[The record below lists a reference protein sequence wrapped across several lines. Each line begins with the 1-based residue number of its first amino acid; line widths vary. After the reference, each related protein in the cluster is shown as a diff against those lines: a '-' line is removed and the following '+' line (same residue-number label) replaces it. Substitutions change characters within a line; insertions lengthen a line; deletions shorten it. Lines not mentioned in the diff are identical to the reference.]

1 MLVLYEEDS
10 AMTVSRRSVLKG
22 LVAAPAAIVA
32 SRYAAAAEA
41 RVIKISHQ
49 FPGGTIESGDFRDRL
64 TRKFAAEVEKR
75 TSGSLKFE
83 IYPGSSLMKTVAQF
97 SALRKGALDM
107 SLYPLAYAGGEV
119 AELNIGLMPCMVTS
133 YEQGFA
139 WKKAEIGRELTKL
152 LEAKGVK
159 MITWI
164 WQAGGTASR
173 AAPVVEPN
181 DVKGLKIRGG
191 SREMDLMLKEAG
203 GIISSVPSNEI
214 YAAMQ
219 TGSLDA
225 AVTSSTSL
233 ISFRLEEIS
242 KALTSGRVKSFWYM
256 LEPLIMSKSI
266 YDSLSPA
273 QQKAISEVGQELESF
288 ATSSARVDDEA
299 VVAVYKRAGAK
310 VVDMDQNTVNRWRK
324 IAETAAWTDFGKRN
338 AECERYLKMAKAV
351 A

>member
-1 MLVLYEEDS
+1 
-10 AMTVSRRSVLKG
+10 MTLSRRSVLKG
-22 LVAAPAAIVA
+22 LLAAPALWSA
-32 SRYAAAAEA
+32 SRFVHAADAK
-41 RVIKISHQ
+41 VIKISHQ
-49 FPGGTIESGDFRDRL
+49 FPGGSVDSGDFRDRL
-64 TRKFAAEVEKR
+64 VRKFAVEVEKR
-75 TSGSLKFE
+75 TGGSLKFE

-139 WKKAEIGRELTKL
+139 WKKAEIGRELLKL
-152 LEAKGVK
+152 LDARGVK
-159 MITWI
+159 MVTWI

-173 AAPVVEPN
+173 SSPVVEPD

-214 YAAMQ
+214 YPAMQ

-256 LEPLIMSKSI
+256 LEPLLMSKSL
-266 YDSLSPA
+266 YDSLTPA
-273 QQKAISEVGQELESF
+273 QQKVVTEVGEELESF

-299 VVAVYKRAGAK
+299 VVAVYKRAGAR
-310 VVDMDQNTVNRWRK
+310 VLDMDQATVNRWRK
-324 IAETAAWTDFGKRN
+324 IAETAAWTDFARRN

>member
-1 MLVLYEEDS
+1 
-10 AMTVSRRSVLKG
+10 MTISRRAVLKG
-22 LVAAPAAIVA
+22 LAAAPAAFAV
-32 SRYAAAAEA
+32 SRYADAAEA

-49 FPGGTIESGDFRDRL
+49 FPGGTIDSGDFRDRL

-75 TSGSLKFE
+75 SNGSLKFE
-83 IYPGSSLMKTVAQF
+83 VYPGSSLMKTVAQF

-214 YAAMQ
+214 YPAMQ

-233 ISFRLEEIS
+233 ISFLLEEIS
-242 KALTSGRVKSFWYM
+242 KSLTSGRGKSFWYM
-256 LEPLIMSKSI
+256 LEPLIMSKSV
-266 YDSLSPA
+266 YDSLTPA
-273 QQKAISEVGQELESF
+273 QQKAVTEVGQELETF

-310 VVDMDQNTVNRWRK
+310 VADMDQITVNRWRK
-324 IAETAAWTDFGKRN
+324 IAETAAWTDFSKRN

>member
-1 MLVLYEEDS
+1 M
-10 AMTVSRRSVLKG
+10 AITRRQALGNLIAV
-22 LVAAPAAIVA
+22 PAALAA
-32 SRYAAAAEA
+32 SRFALGADAK
-41 RVIKISHQ
+41 VIKISHQ
-49 FPGGTIESGDFRDRL
+49 FPGGTAETGDFRDRL

-75 TSGSLKFE
+75 TNGSLKFE

-119 AELNIGLMPCMVTS
+119 QELNIGLMPCMVTS

-152 LEAKGVK
+152 LEARGVK

-173 AAPVVEPN
+173 SKTIVVPD

-191 SREMDLMLKEAG
+191 SREMDLMLKDAG

-214 YAAMQ
+214 YPAMQ

-242 KALTSGRVKSFWYM
+242 KALTTGRGKSFWFM
-256 LEPLIMSKSI
+256 LEPLLMAKGTF
-266 YDSLSPA
+266 DALTPA
-273 QQKAISEVGQELESF
+273 QQKAVTDVGLELESF
-288 ATSSARVDDEA
+288 ATASAKEDDTK
-299 VVAVYKRAGAK
+299 VADVYRKAGAK
-310 VVDMDQNTVNRWRK
+310 VADMDDASIAKWRK
-324 IAETAAWTDFGKRN
+324 IAETAAWTDFSKRS

>member
-1 MLVLYEEDS
+1 
-10 AMTVSRRSVLKG
+10 MTFSRRAVLKG
-22 LVAAPAAIVA
+22 LVAAPAAMVA
-32 SRYAAAAEA
+32 SRYADAADAK
-41 RVIKISHQ
+41 VIKISHQ
-49 FPGGTIESGDFRDRL
+49 FPGGTADSGDFRDRL

-75 TSGSLKFE
+75 TNGSLKFE
-83 IYPGSSLMKTVAQF
+83 VYPGSSLMKTVAQF

-119 AELNIGLMPCMVTS
+119 QELNIGLMPCMVTS

-152 LEAKGVK
+152 LEARGVK
-159 MITWI
+159 IITWI

-173 AAPVVEPN
+173 QNPVVFPD

-214 YAAMQ
+214 YPAMQ

-242 KALTSGRVKSFWYM
+242 KGLTSGRGKSFWFM
-256 LEPLIMSKSI
+256 LEPLLMAKSTF
-266 YDSLSPA
+266 DALTPA
-273 QQKAISEVGQELESF
+273 QQKAVQDVGQELESF
-288 ATSSARVDDEA
+288 ATTSAKADD
-299 VVAVYKRAGAK
+299 VAVADVYRKVNAK
-310 VVDMDQNTVNRWRK
+310 VADMDDATVNRWRK
-324 IAETAAWTDFGKRN
+324 IAETAAWTDFSKRN

>member
-1 MLVLYEEDS
+1 
-10 AMTVSRRSVLKG
+10 MTITRRNILKG
-22 LVAAPAAIVA
+22 MAAAPFAIAGSRFAHAAD
-32 SRYAAAAEA
+32 A

-49 FPGGTIESGDFRDRL
+49 FPGGTIDSGDFRDRL
-64 TRKFAAEVEKR
+64 CRKFAADVEKR
-75 TSGSLKFE
+75 TNGSLKFE

-97 SALRKGALDM
+97 SGLRKGALDM

-119 AELNIGLMPCMVTS
+119 QELNIGLMPCMVTS

-139 WKKAEIGRELTKL
+139 WKKAEIGHELTKL

-164 WQAGGTASR
+164 WQAGGIASR
-173 AAPVVEPN
+173 SVSIAGPD

-191 SREMDLMLKEAG
+191 SREMDLMLKGAG

-214 YAAMQ
+214 YPAMQ

-242 KALTSGRVKSFWYM
+242 KALTSGRGKSFWYM
-256 LEPLIMSKSI
+256 LEPLLMSKDV
-266 YDSLSPA
+266 YDSLTPA
-273 QQKAISEVGQELESF
+273 QQKAVTDVGSELEQF
-288 ATSSARVDDEA
+288 ATSSARVDDDA
-299 VVAVYKRAGAK
+299 VVAVYKRVNAK
-310 VVDMDQNTVNRWRK
+310 ITDMDQTTVNRWRK
-324 IAETAAWTDFGKRN
+324 IAETDAWTDFAKRN
-338 AECERYLKMAKAV
+338 ADCERFLKMAKAV

>member
-1 MLVLYEEDS
+1 
-10 AMTVSRRSVLKG
+10 MTFSRRQLLQG
-22 LVAAPAAIVA
+22 LAAAPAILTA
-32 SRYAAAAEA
+32 SRMGYAADATAKT
-41 RVIKISHQ
+41 IKISHQ
-49 FPGGTIESGDFRDRL
+49 FPGGSIDKGDFRDRL

-75 TSGSLKFE
+75 TNGSLKFE
-83 IYPGSSLMKTVAQF
+83 VYPGSSLMKTVAQF
-97 SALRKGALDM
+97 SALRNGALDM

-119 AELNIGLMPCMVTS
+119 QELNIGLMPCMVTS

-139 WKKAEIGRELTKL
+139 WKKADIGRELTKL
-152 LEAKGVK
+152 LEARGVK

-173 AAPVVEPN
+173 VQPVVLPD

-214 YAAMQ
+214 YPAMQ

-242 KALTSGRVKSFWYM
+242 KGLTSGRGKSFWYM
-256 LEPLIMSKSI
+256 LEPLLMSKSTF
-266 YDSLSPA
+266 DALTPA
-273 QQKAISEVGQELESF
+273 QPKAVQDVGQELESF
-288 ATSSARVDDEA
+288 ATTSAKADDAA
-299 VVAVYKRAGAK
+299 VADVYRKVGAK
-310 VVDMDQNTVNRWRK
+310 VADMDDAVIGRWRK
-324 IAETAAWTDFGKRN
+324 IAEDAAWTDFSKRS
-338 AECERYLKMAKAV
+338 ADCDRFLKLAKAV